1 MKKRNLAC
9 LALAAPFLALTAC
22 SGGMSS
28 LALSANWYAQVDSTI
43 QPDTNETLSYA
54 VSFEAAAENTF
65 LSYGEGT
72 YTMHLTT
79 ETTGLA
85 DGTSDLC
92 YHLHAELSVPV
103 TFTVNGETESFT
115 DSVISDVYFHG
126 SKERLLQ
133 PVRSEKY
140 VLTHSPV
147 SASPSSLEGAY
158 SAYEYTYMTT
168 YDASC
173 ANADIKIEFT
183 QPEDVN
189 AITDSVELTGSG
201 TYLDNEEIIF
211 AMRGVSMSSTSAFR
225 SINPVKRAVETVT
238 MSEAPASASE
248 RLTFSL
254 NGESAEREITTYTFS
269 LGYSGSNPGQPQTY
283 TYAGV
288 TSANDNLYRSALLR
302 MEVPVLY
309 SLGTLRYTLVS
320 AVF

>member
-22 SGGMSS
+22 SSGMSS

-43 QPDTNETLSYA
+43 QANTNETLEYS
-54 VSFEAAAENTF
+54 VSFEAAAENSF

-72 YTMHLTT
+72 YTMQLTT

-85 DGTSDLC
+85 DGSSELC
-92 YHLHAELSVPV
+92 YHLHTELSIPV
-103 TFTVNGETESFT
+103 TFTVNEETESFA
-115 DSVISDVYFHG
+115 DSVISDVYFR
-126 SKERLLQ
+126 SVDRSLQ

-147 SASPSSLEGAY
+147 SESPSSLESAY
-158 SAYEYTYMTT
+158 GAYEYTYTT
-168 YDASC
+168 VYDASC
-173 ANADIKIEFT
+173 ANADITVEYT
-183 QPEDVN
+183 QPEN
-189 AITDSVELTGSG
+189 IETITDSVELTGSG

-211 AMRGVSMSSTSAFR
+211 AMRGVNMSSTSAFR

-248 RLTFSL
+248 RLTFAL

-269 LGYSGSNPGQPQTY
+269 LGYSGSNSGQPQTY

-288 TSANDNLYRSALLR
+288 TSANDNLYRSVLLR

>member
-22 SGGMSS
+22 SSGMSS

-65 LSYGEGT
+65 LSYGDGT
-72 YTMHLTT
+72 YTMYLTT

-85 DGTSDLC
+85 DGSSELC
-92 YHLHAELSVPV
+92 YHLHAELSIPV
-103 TFTVNGETESFT
+103 TFTVNEETESFT
-115 DSVISDVYFHG
+115 DSVISDVYFR
-126 SKERLLQ
+126 SVDRSLQ

-147 SASPSSLEGAY
+147 SESPSSLESAY
-158 SAYEYTYMTT
+158 GAYEYTYTT
-168 YDASC
+168 VYDASC
-173 ANADIKIEFT
+173 ANADITVEYT
-183 QPEDVN
+183 QPEN
-189 AITDSVELTGSG
+189 IETITDSVELTGSG

-248 RLTFSL
+248 RLTFAL

>member
-22 SGGMSS
+22 SSGMSS

-43 QPDTNETLSYA
+43 QANTNETLEYS

-85 DGTSDLC
+85 DGSSELC
-92 YHLHAELSVPV
+92 YHLYAELSIPV
-103 TFTVNGETESFT
+103 TFTVNEETESFT
-115 DSVISDVYFHG
+115 DSVISDVYFR
-126 SKERLLQ
+126 SVDRSLQ

-147 SASPSSLEGAY
+147 SESPSSLENAY
-158 SAYEYTYMTT
+158 SAYEYTYTT
-168 YDASC
+168 VYDASC
-173 ANADIKIEFT
+173 ANADITVEYT
-183 QPEDVN
+183 QPEN
-189 AITDSVELTGSG
+189 IETITDSVELTGSG

-211 AMRGVSMSSTSAFR
+211 AMRGVNMSSTSAFR

-248 RLTFSL
+248 RLTFAL

-288 TSANDNLYRSALLR
+288 TSANDNLYRSVLLR

>member
-22 SGGMSS
+22 SSGMSS

-43 QPDTNETLSYA
+43 QANTNETLEYS
-54 VSFEAAAENTF
+54 VSFEAAAENSF

-72 YTMHLTT
+72 YTMRLTT

-85 DGTSDLC
+85 DGSSELC
-92 YHLHAELSVPV
+92 YHLYAELSVPV
-103 TFTVNGETESFT
+103 AFTVNGETESFT
-115 DSVISDVYFHG
+115 DSVISDVYFR
-126 SKERLLQ
+126 SVDRSLQ

-147 SASPSSLEGAY
+147 SESPSSLENAY
-158 SAYEYTYMTT
+158 SAYEYTYTT
-168 YDASC
+168 VYDASC
-173 ANADIKIEFT
+173 ANADITVEYT
-183 QPEDVN
+183 QPEN
-189 AITDSVELTGSG
+189 IETITDSVELTGSG

-248 RLTFSL
+248 RLTFAL
-254 NGESAEREITTYTFS
+254 NGESAELEITTYTFS

>member
-22 SGGMSS
+22 SSGMSS

-43 QPDTNETLSYA
+43 QANTNETLEYS

-65 LSYGEGT
+65 LSYGDGT
-72 YTMHLTT
+72 YTMYLTT

-85 DGTSDLC
+85 DGSSELC
-92 YHLHAELSVPV
+92 YHLHAELSIPV
-103 TFTVNGETESFT
+103 TFTVNEETESFT
-115 DSVISDVYFHG
+115 DSVISDVYFR
-126 SKERLLQ
+126 SVDRSLQ

-147 SASPSSLEGAY
+147 SESPSSLEGAY
-158 SAYEYTYMTT
+158 SAYEYTYTT
-168 YDASC
+168 VYDASC
-173 ANADIKIEFT
+173 ANADITVEYT
-183 QPEDVN
+183 QPEN
-189 AITDSVELTGSG
+189 IETITDSVELTGSG

-211 AMRGVSMSSTSAFR
+211 AMRGVNMSSTSAFR

-248 RLTFSL
+248 RLTFAL

-288 TSANDNLYRSALLR
+288 TSANDNLYRSVLLR